1 MLALAGYLLLAPP
14 VLVFGPLAGLLLLS
28 RPSTL
33 REWLWVAGAGTWSA
47 LWLNQPG
54 GLAAQFARAGAV
66 LLASM
71 FVALTVWRP
80 SARFSRAL
88 TATALAGVA
97 LFIWMWH
104 LGLEWG
110 EIQRAV
116 EHNLWTYNREFIARV
131 GEVARSRPGTEGM
144 LDEMSSAVRTIGS
157 IYPALMILGSI
168 GGLRLAWTWHHRI
181 ARHPIGPPPARFTA
195 FQFSDQLVWGWV
207 VGLGLCLLPLPGAW
221 AFAGANLLLV
231 WAVLYAVRGLAV
243 FSAGSGRVPGPVL
256 ATLTIIAMFLLPFV
270 AAGLTLLGLAD
281 TWLDFR
287 RRLVPTSATRG

>member
-1 MLALAGYLLLAPP
+1 MLALAGFLLLAPP
-14 VLVFGPLAGLLLLS
+14 VLLFGPLAGLLLLS
-28 RPSTL
+28 RPRTL
-33 REWLWVAGAGTWSA
+33 REWLWVGGAATWSA
-47 LWLNQPG
+47 VWLNQPG
-54 GLAAQFARAGAV
+54 GLAAQFARASAV
-66 LLASM
+66 LLAGM
-71 FVALTVWRP
+71 FVALTLWRP
-80 SARFSRAL
+80 SAKFSRAL
-88 TATALAGVA
+88 TATALAGAA

-104 LGLEWG
+104 LSLEWG

-116 EHNLWTYNREFIARV
+116 EHNLWTYNRDFISRV
-131 GEVARSRPGTEGM
+131 SEVARSRPGTEGM
-144 LDEMSSAVRTIGS
+144 LDEMSSAVRSIGS

-168 GGLRLAWTWHHRI
+168 GGLRLAWTWLHRI
-181 ARHPIGPPPARFTA
+181 ARHPIGPPPTRFTA

-207 VGLGLCLLPLPGAW
+207 VGLALCLLPLPSAW
-221 AFAGANLLLV
+221 AFAGGNLLLV